1 MLGLLYLILCFT
13 VGWAVCSF
21 AFPNLDIVTQTT
33 YDKRK
38 ISVSPWLLL
47 FPAWFLIGTLI
58 ITWLT
63 YLTAVLFS
71 VSNLASVLHRNEWI
85 RTPLVPANI
94 VSMTVACIITAFF
107 AYKSIYNKRH
117 SKKHEMSMICSDKE
131 VRSKEILFVLA
142 VTLLAG
148 ILMWITFYAKGEV
161 LYIGNTVFSDFSP
174 HLGMIRSFSYG
185 NNFPTQYAHYAGQD
199 IRYHFMFQF
208 LVGNLEF
215 LGLRIDYAFNL
226 PSMISFISAFL
237 LLYLLAVK
245 ITGKESAGFLACLF
259 FAFRSSKA
267 LFTYLAGLPANA
279 DALKAL
285 TENIKFIGKT
295 PHEDWGLWNLNV
307 YCNQR
312 HLSFGL
318 AVMFFLI
325 LLFLPY
331 LYEMSGAMKNIDYHK
346 LKFKNIRL
354 MQKPGFIKLNFFL
367 LSKESWLPKNIKFAA
382 AAGIMLGSLGFFHG
396 SAVIA
401 CLMVLG
407 VFAVFSSRR
416 LDFLI
421 TAVIAMVLVTLQT
434 HFFIHGS
441 AVAPKVLFGFIADN
455 KSLFGVVSYL
465 DELLGILPLVL
476 IIAFCFVS
484 LTERWIMIA
493 FSLPLIFSF
502 FISLT
507 VDVTVNHKYIM
518 MSCILLGIFAA
529 ALIVKMFE
537 IKNLMLHIAAVIL
550 ILMLTATG
558 VYDFIT
564 VIRANTQNGYVT
576 LNLDDPTTDWIHK
589 HSDSKD
595 IFLTSNTSIDQV
607 VFGGAMLYEGW
618 QYFAWSAGYDTAYRD
633 AMVKG
638 MYEADTPKLL
648 NELVKENKI
657 RFIVINRDNRDSK
670 DYQLYESNMKQTYQ
684 CVYTIGSGQD
694 KLSIYDTKKLIT
706 EIK

>member
-13 VGWAVCSF
+13 VGWAICSY
-21 AFPNLDIVTQTT
+21 AFPNLNIITQST

-38 ISVSPWLLL
+38 ISVSSWLLL
-47 FPAWFLIGTLI
+47 FPAWFLTGTLI

-71 VSNLASVLHRNEWI
+71 VSNLASVLHRNEWV
-85 RTPLVPANI
+85 RTPLVPANL
-94 VSMTVACIITAFF
+94 VSMSVACIITAFF
-107 AYKSIYNKRH
+107 AYKSLYHKRH
-117 SKKHEMSMICSDKE
+117 SKKNESSMVCSDE
-131 VRSKEILFVLA
+131 RIIRQEFIFTLA

-148 ILMWITFYAKGEV
+148 ILMWTTFYVKGGV
-161 LYIGNTVFSDFSP
+161 LYVGSTVFSDFSP

-185 NNFPTQYAHYAGQD
+185 NNFPTQYSHYAGQD
-199 IRYHFMFQF
+199 IRYHIMFQF

-245 ITGKESAGFLACLF
+245 ITGKRAVGFLACLF

-267 LFTYLAGLPANA
+267 LFTYIAELPANTNVLR
-279 DALKAL
+279 AL
-285 TENIKFIGKT
+285 EDNVKFIGKT

-331 LYEMSGAMKNIDYHK
+331 LYEMAEAMKNISYHN
-346 LKFKNIRL
+346 LKFKNSKL
-354 MQKPGFIKLNFFL
+354 MQKTAWIKLNFFF
-367 LSKESWLPKNIKFAA
+367 LSKEGWLPKNIKLAVA
-382 AAGIMLGSLGFFHG
+382 SGIMLGCMGFFHG
-396 SAVIA
+396 SVVIA
-401 CLMVLG
+401 SLMILAL
-407 VFAVFSSRR
+407 FAVFSVKR

-421 TAVIAMVLVTLQT
+421 TAVIAMVLVSLQT
-434 HFFIHGS
+434 HFFIHGT
-441 AVAPKVLFGFIADN
+441 AVAPKLFFGFIADN
-455 KSLFGVVSYL
+455 KSLFGVASYL
-465 DELLGILPLVL
+465 DELLGILPIVL
-476 IIAFCFVS
+476 IIAFCFVD
-484 LTERWIMIA
+484 LTEKWIMLA

-502 FISLT
+502 FVSLT

-537 IKNLMLHIAAVIL
+537 IKNRMLHIAAIL
-550 ILMLTATG
+550 LIFMLTATG
-558 VYDFIT
+558 IYDFMT
-564 VIRANTQNGYVT
+564 VVKANTRNGYVT
-576 LNLDDPTTDWIHK
+576 LNLEDPTTDWIHK
-589 HSDSKD
+589 NSDSKD
-595 IFLTSNTSIDQV
+595 IFLTSNITVNQL

-618 QYFAWSAGYDTAYRD
+618 QYYAWSAGYDTAYRD
-633 AMVKG
+633 SMVKG
-638 MYEADTPKLL
+638 MYEADTPELL
-648 NELVKENKI
+648 DQLVKKNKI
-657 RFIVINRDNRDSK
+657 RFIVISRDNRESK
-670 DYQLYESNMKQTYQ
+670 DYLLNENNIKQTYQ
-684 CVYTIGSGQD
+684 CVYTIGSGKN

-706 EIK
+706 EE